1 MDTIDVASLSAW
13 TPVHVHTTGRAPV
26 VDWAL
31 AGERFTAPFFED
43 DAHRV
48 MQHPFNQV
56 FARSTSLD
64 VVDAL
69 RASAPGIAPAGF
81 VFHMSR
87 CGSTLISQMLS
98 RLSDTIV
105 VSEAQPLDALLRL
118 RGRVPGLR
126 DETLMQWLRGMTS
139 ALAQPRGGERRLFVK
154 FNAWHVLELPFI
166 ASAFPAVPWVFV
178 FREPRAVL
186 ASQARLPGPELFPE
200 SIDPVHLGIDAA
212 AAHALVPEQY
222 GARVIAA
229 FCNAALRC
237 AGIGRM
243 HFVDYAGLPQAVF
256 SDLLPF
262 FGIEPAAEEIGCM
275 RDVAR
280 HDVKARDDVFRP
292 READPRSA
300 PGIEELASRWLDP
313 PYAAL
318 CAAATAQRPG

>member
-1 MDTIDVASLSAW
+1 MDTVDAAALSAW
-13 TPVHVHTTGRAPV
+13 TPVHVHTTGREPV

-31 AGERFTAPFFED
+31 AGEPFTAPFFED

-56 FARSTSLD
+56 FARSTPLD
-64 VVDAL
+64 VLDGL

-105 VSEAQPLDALLRL
+105 ISEAQPLDALLRL
-118 RGRVPGLR
+118 RGRVPELL
-126 DETLMQWLRGMTS
+126 DETLVAYLRGMVS
-139 ALAQPRGGERRLFVK
+139 AFGQPRAGERRLFVK

-166 ASAFPAVPWVFV
+166 ARAFSDVPWVFV

-186 ASQARLPGPELFPE
+186 ASQARLPGAEVFPE
-200 SIDPVHLGIDAA
+200 SVDPAHLGIDAA
-212 AAHALVPEQY
+212 AAHAAPPEQY
-222 GARVIAA
+222 RARVIAEL
-229 FCNAALRC
+229 CKAALRY
-237 AGIGRM
+237 ADIGRM
-243 HFVDYAGLPQAVF
+243 RFVDYAGLPEAVF

-262 FGIEPAAEEIGCM
+262 FGIEPAADEIGRM
-275 RDVAR
+275 RAVAR
-280 HDVKARDDVFRP
+280 QDVKARGELFRP
-292 READPRSA
+292 RETESRASPETDD
-300 PGIEELASRWLDP
+300 LASRWLDA

-318 CAAATAQRPG
+318 RAAAAAQHRH